1 MSFYEKNCDF
11 LSWGKLYL
19 HIWGCVWHKW
29 GAYLQCII
37 SLHHNAFCTAFM
49 DVAVLWPRPYRYSI
63 VRCPRRGTMQL
74 HTLLGME
81 AVDMSYA
88 LHLHSWWLI
97 YWSIGH
103 FFWDVDIRF
112 YIFMV
117 EVCLFISYEVGCLK
131 CYTSPLKLLSNEPV
145 V

>member
-37 SLHHNAFCTAFM
+37 SLHHNAFCTAFV

-63 VRCPRRGTMQL
+63 VRCPRRDTMQL
-74 HTLLGME
+74 IPCWVWRQWTCHMHYICIHGDLYIE
-81 AVDMSYA
+81 ALDIF
-88 LHLHSWWLI
+88 L
-97 YWSIGH
+97 
-103 FFWDVDIRF
+103 DVDIRF

-131 CYTSPLKLLSNEPV
+131 CYTSPLKLLCNEPIV
-145 V
+145 

>member
-1 MSFYEKNCDF
+1 MSFYDKNCDF

-37 SLHHNAFCTAFM
+37 SLHHNAFCTAFV
-49 DVAVLWPRPYRYSI
+49 DVTVLWPRSYRYSI
-63 VRCPRRGTMQL
+63 VCCPRRGTMQL
-74 HTLLGME
+74 HILLGME

-97 YWSIGH
+97 YWSIGL
-103 FFWDVDIRF
+103 FFLDMYIRI

-117 EVCLFISYEVGCLK
+117 EVYLFISYEVGCLK
-131 CYTSPLKLLSNEPV
+131 CYTSPLKLLSNEPAL
-145 V
+145 

>member
-1 MSFYEKNCDF
+1 MIRIVIF

-29 GAYLQCII
+29 GEDFQCII

-49 DVAVLWPRPYRYSI
+49 DVVVLWPRPYRYSI
-63 VRCPRRGTMQL
+63 VRCLRRGTMQL
-74 HTLLGME
+74 HTFG
-81 AVDMSYA
+81 YGG
-88 LHLHSWWLI
+88 SWHVICITFAFMVI
-97 YWSIGH
+97 YILKHWTC

-117 EVCLFISYEVGCLK
+117 EICLFISYEVGCLK
-131 CYTSPLKLLSNEPV
+131 CYTSPLSLSSNEPV